1 MVSAS
6 RRRADHF
13 RWFEEE
19 SRAKYRWMGGSEANE
34 DSTDNQRH
42 ILIYKGDSSL
52 ILQEWKHYFAL
63 HVIYPSLL
71 ASYSVS
77 TRSSKVS
84 LKVFEACR

>member
-1 MVSAS
+1 MWPTSLRSRCAHVMVSAS

-19 SRAKYRWMGGSEANE
+19 SRAKYRWMGGSESNE

-52 ILQEWKHYFAL
+52 ILQGRGL
-63 HVIYPSLL
+63 CGLG
-71 ASYSVS
+71 
-77 TRSSKVS
+77 KVN
-84 LKVFEACR
+84 